1 MRRLLLISPLLLA
14 IFVILIVI
22 ATYDKSSDPAQ
33 LSEALDET
41 PNILDVIPTAVTPA
55 PTRTTPE
62 PTPGPSPTP
71 MPEFLYTVLDGETLW
86 GIANQFETS
95 IEEIMFA
102 NPELNPAGLIFPSD
116 QLVIPGSQNP
126 SATITA
132 ESWTITGQVTAD
144 GSGLRLRDGPS
155 LDHEVILELAAL
167 TPLSITGRT
176 EDNAWLEVRTNYDDL
191 GWVYA
196 EWVDLFISLEDI
208 QISGESIPAI
218 AQTETTAP
226 AEWTSTPE
234 SPTQPSPYPYISGVS
249 DYVRE
254 IFNHGQALGNH
265 PNLFSKVGDSITV
278 SDAFLYPIGGGK
290 YSLYEYSYLQPV
302 IDFYSEARG
311 RTNNSFA
318 NVSLAASI
326 GWSAH
331 ALLTS
336 DVSHETLC
344 GETESPLE
352 CEYRWLKPS
361 VALIMLGTNDV
372 PNTQL
377 SSYENAM
384 REIIE
389 TTIQYGIIPILSTI
403 PPIHMGGTEGRV
415 DSINSI
421 ITSLASEY
429 DVPLLDYW
437 AALQGL
443 PNDGLRSDGVH
454 PSLAPA
460 GHNADFTPEN
470 LQYGMP
476 VRSLT
481 ALQALDLVWRT
492 VLPEG

>member
-1 MRRLLLISPLLLA
+1 MRRLLLITPLLLA
-14 IFVILIVI
+14 IFVILIVT
-22 ATYDKSSDPAQ
+22 ATYDKSSDPVPV
-33 LSEALDET
+33 SEAPDET
-41 PNILDVIPTAVTPA
+41 SDILNVIPIAVTSAPA
-55 PTRTTPE
+55 RTTSE
-62 PTPGPSPTP
+62 PTPDPSPTP
-71 MPEFLYTVLDGETLW
+71 MPEVLYTVLDSDSLW
-86 GIANQFETS
+86 DIANQFEIS
-95 IEEIMFA
+95 IEEIILA
-102 NPELNPAGLIFPSD
+102 NPELKPAGLIFPGD

-132 ESWTITGQVTAD
+132 EDWPITGQVTAD
-144 GSGLRLRDGPS
+144 GSGLRLREGPS

-176 EDNAWLEVRTNYDDL
+176 ADNSWLEVRTTYDDF
-191 GWVYA
+191 GWVFA
-196 EWVDLFISLEDI
+196 EWVDVFINSEDI
-208 QISGESIPAI
+208 WISSESIPSI
-218 AQTETTAP
+218 SQTETTAP
-226 AEWTSTPE
+226 AEGTSTPE
-234 SPTQPSPYPYISGVS
+234 SPTQPPPYLYISGVS

-254 IFNHGQALGNH
+254 IFNQGQALGNH

-278 SDAFLYPIGGGK
+278 SDAFLYPIGRGN
-290 YSLYEYSYLQPV
+290 YSLHEYSYLQPV
-302 IDFYSEARG
+302 IDFYSEAWG
-311 RTNNSFA
+311 RTDNSFA

-344 GETESPLE
+344 GEAESPLE

-372 PNTQL
+372 PSTQL

-403 PPIHMGGTEGRV
+403 PPIHMKGTEGRV
-415 DSINSI
+415 DSINGI
-421 ITSLASEY
+421 ITSLALEY
-429 DVPLLDYW
+429 DVPLIDYW

-481 ALQALDLVWRT
+481 VLQALDLVWRT
-492 VLPEG
+492 VLPDG